1 MCAAGR
7 DTLARPS
14 PSLRH
19 TWSARWVFPIT
30 QSGHPRPLGG
40 PTALRVLGCVLIIR
54 VLASMALYFF
64 HFSRRNR
71 GQGKL
76 CGIPAHTG
84 ARPSMIKPKTN
95 CLAEHVHAE
104 LTTARLSVCF
114 LLLPFFFQSL
124 CYVTV
129 SQPLVAGQERE
140 NRHEPQGG
148 GALRE
153 LEHSRVCQLRV
164 RALPRRSFLQ
174 TKRTSAASSLVP
186 WPLYLSL
193 FLLSFSRFLPR
204 FFSFSV
210 SPTLSFFA
218 PLLSISL
225 PDPTSHPSISP
236 STSLSVERE
245 GPPWPP
251 RPSLL

>member
-1 MCAAGR
+1 MRGGQGYAGTAESLPVAHLVR
-7 DTLARPS
+7 SLGISHYTIGTPTAPRWTHS
-14 PSLRH
+14 PSRFGLC
-19 TWSARWVFPIT
+19 SNYPCF
-30 QSGHPRPLGG
+30 SFYG
-40 PTALRVLGCVLIIR
+40 
-54 VLASMALYFF
+54 LYFF
-64 HFSRRNR
+64 HFSRRDR

-204 FFSFSV
+204 FFSFSA

-225 PDPTSHPSISP
+225 LDPTSHPSISP

>member
-1 MCAAGR
+1 MRGGQGYAGTAESLPVAHLVR
-7 DTLARPS
+7 SLGISHYTIGTPTAPRWTHS
-14 PSLRH
+14 PSRFGLCSNYPCFSFYGPLLFSF
-19 TWSARWVFPIT
+19 WSTESRTGKTLWYSCSHRRSSLDDKAEDKL
-30 QSGHPRPLGG
+30 SG
-40 PTALRVLGCVLIIR
+40 
-54 VLASMALYFF
+54 
-64 HFSRRNR
+64 
-71 GQGKL
+71 
-76 CGIPAHTG
+76 G
-84 ARPSMIKPKTN
+84 ARPRGAHHCTLISLFSVASFLFSIALLRN
-95 CLAEHVHAE
+95 C
-104 LTTARLSVCF
+104 
-114 LLLPFFFQSL
+114 
-124 CYVTV
+124 V
-129 SQPLVAGQERE
+129 SASRRRAGERE
-140 NRHEPQGG
+140 QTRTTRRGV
-148 GALRE
+148 LRE

-204 FFSFSV
+204 FFSFSA

-225 PDPTSHPSISP
+225 LDPTSHPSISP

>member
-1 MCAAGR
+1 MRTVGWVGGGSEEEGSVCAAGR

-14 PSLRH
+14 PSPRH

-148 GALRE
+148 G
-153 LEHSRVCQLRV
+153 
-164 RALPRRSFLQ
+164 
-174 TKRTSAASSLVP
+174 
-186 WPLYLSL
+186 Y
-193 FLLSFSRFLPR
+193 
-204 FFSFSV
+204 
-210 SPTLSFFA
+210 
-218 PLLSISL
+218 
-225 PDPTSHPSISP
+225 
-236 STSLSVERE
+236 
-245 GPPWPP
+245 
-251 RPSLL
+251 